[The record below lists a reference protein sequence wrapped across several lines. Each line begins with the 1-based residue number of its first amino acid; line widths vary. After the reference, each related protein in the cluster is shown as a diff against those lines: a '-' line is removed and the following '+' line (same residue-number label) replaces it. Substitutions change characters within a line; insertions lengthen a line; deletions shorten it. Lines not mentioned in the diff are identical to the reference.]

1 METGARETAELDALF
16 VMIGAA
22 PRTEWLAGTLD
33 RDERGF
39 IRTGL
44 DIEGS
49 MRRRV
54 TRLETSIPGVYA
66 VGDVRAGSVKRVASA
81 VGEGSIA
88 VQYIHEYLEM
98 VERMEQREQVQL
110 EAPKARESTGV
121 PRRKTGESRRIGQQP
136 G

>member
-1 METGARETAELDALF
+1 
-16 VMIGAA
+16 
-22 PRTEWLAGTLD
+22 
-33 RDERGF
+33 
-39 IRTGL
+39 
-44 DIEGS
+44 

-98 VERMEQREQVQL
+98 VERMEQREQVEKPEQV
-110 EAPKARESTGV
+110 APPRARESTGV
-121 PRRKTGESRRIGQQP
+121 PRREFGGHA
-136 G
+136 